1 MYRKNMKEK
10 CQRHKGAEGM
20 LQIYNSIKDFNFGQ
34 LAEVYTES
42 LLRDGKLQY
51 PKLDKNMQL
60 LEARQD
66 FYNFLKMFFQAPDAK
81 YMVWVHQGRYVSAL
95 RVEPYSDGVLIEGL
109 ETAPE
114 SRRKG
119 FAKALLSH
127 TIEYL
132 KDQGILKI
140 YSHIEKSNLVS
151 VQTHMGCG
159 FVKKLDYA
167 VCIDGSVLQ
176 STDTYCIKL

>member
-1 MYRKNMKEK
+1 
-10 CQRHKGAEGM
+10 M
-20 LQIYNSIKDFNFGQ
+20 LQIYNSIKNFNLGQ

-42 LLRDGKLQY
+42 LLRDGRLQY

-66 FYNFLKMFFQAPDAK
+66 FFGFLSVFFQAPDAK

-119 FAKALLSH
+119 FAKALLSSSV
-127 TIEYL
+127 EYL
-132 KDQGILKI
+132 KKQGIGKI
-140 YSHIEKSNLVS
+140 YSHIEKSNIPSIQVHLA
-151 VQTHMGCG
+151 CG
-159 FVKKLDYA
+159 FVKFLDHA
-167 VCIDGSVLQ
+167 SCIDDSVLQ
-176 STDTYCIKL
+176 NTATYCIEI

>member
-1 MYRKNMKEK
+1 
-10 CQRHKGAEGM
+10 M
-20 LQIYNSIKDFNFGQ
+20 LQVYHSIKNLDFGQ

-42 LLRDGKLQY
+42 LSCEGKLQY
-51 PKLDKNMQL
+51 PYLDGNMQL
-60 LEARQD
+60 LEAKQD
-66 FYNFLKMFFQAPDAK
+66 FFGFLKMFFQAPDAQ
-81 YMVWVHQGRYVSAL
+81 YMVWQHQGRYVSAL
-95 RVEPYSDGVLIEGL
+95 RVEAYDDGVLIEGL
-109 ETAPE
+109 ETEPE
-114 SRRKG
+114 CRQKG

-159 FVKKLDYA
+159 FVKMLDYA